1 MMAWN
6 ATQQAFPTEE
16 HAVLN
21 DMLRT
26 RSWGLFHHPGST
38 TFGHHD
44 ASGQLSWVLNMCGY
58 KFWVVF
64 RIKPHLLEG
73 KSAEELEELAEQAF
87 NPDNF
92 LVSEDVYSSGSSTPL
107 PWEEFVDTELIVLG
121 PGDLLYVA
129 PSTYMSSN

>member
-6 ATQQAFPTEE
+6 ATQQAFPTKE
-16 HAVLN
+16 HVVLN

-44 ASGQLSWVLNMCGY
+44 ASGQLTWVMNMCGY

-64 RIKPHLLEG
+64 RIKPHLLDG
-73 KSAEELEELAEQAF
+73 KSVDEADDLAEKAF
-87 NPDNF
+87 NSEGF
-92 LVSEDVYSSGSSTPL
+92 LVTREVYVGGDFNTPL
-107 PWEEFVDTELIVLG
+107 PWEDFVDTELVVLG
-121 PGDLLYVA
+121 PGDQL
-129 PSTYMSSN
+129 